1 MSGEIS
7 QLTSQM
13 RAVKKEDLGDEMA
26 DRRMNEQMDQDQT
39 GKNKIVKHRLSHN
52 GQKKDIKGLS
62 NFKKQKI
69 EYQTPKAK
77 CYHKNPHQAVKVEK
91 WLV

>member
-39 GKNKIVKHRLSHN
+39 GKNKIVKQRLYHN
-52 GQKKDIKGLS
+52 CQKKDIKGLS

-77 CYHKNPHQAVKVEK
+77 CYHKNPLQAVKVEK